1 MDESGI
7 ESQSGE
13 RRAAEEDLLCRGD
26 VLERADVQVSGG
38 APRHRTRVLRRGQD
52 QPQGANISS
61 ITFILN
67 HILRLGSVG
76 FRSQFT
82 TQTSISSLN
91 TLTSQYSV
99 YQIDEDQISLNKD
112 RPLGEGNFGIVF
124 KGMYIFSLN

>member
-1 MDESGI
+1 MKELSWISFGARSPSKNNFKVTFYDLSTVL
-7 ESQSGE
+7 QVH
-13 RRAAEEDLLCRGD
+13 RRHYWRYICILDYFDLDNSYRMWIYFFAL
-26 VLERADVQVSGG
+26 
-38 APRHRTRVLRRGQD
+38 
-52 QPQGANISS
+52 
-61 ITFILN
+61 ILN
-67 HILRLGSVG
+67 HLLLLGSVG

-124 KGMYIFSLN
+124 KGMCIFSLN

>member
-1 MDESGI
+1 MQQTFGRLGQGTSWTDSNQHLMMD
-7 ESQSGE
+7 
-13 RRAAEEDLLCRGD
+13 
-26 VLERADVQVSGG
+26 
-38 APRHRTRVLRRGQD
+38 
-52 QPQGANISS
+52 SS
-61 ITFILN
+61 S
-67 HILRLGSVG
+67 RSASSMDGSVG

-124 KGMYIFSLN
+124 KGMFFFKESSDKMFNKICTLGSLISV